1 MRVISPPPLIPDIA
15 LSTADDLRQGGG
27 GIAVCGDSGMDGEL
41 KFCCAMLLS
50 ELARDFVDCY
60 CGGLS
65 ISLTWFLDYV
75 FYMSLRAKACEMV
88 AYYAKTN
95 IACHYGVLRDSV

>member
-1 MRVISPPPLIPDIA
+1 MRVISPPPLIPDTA

-27 GIAVCGDSGMDGEL
+27 GGIAVCGDSGIG
-41 KFCCAMLLS
+41 FCCAS
-50 ELARDFVDCY
+50 IAKGELADFVDCD

-75 FYMSLRAKACEMV
+75 FYMSLRAKSM
-88 AYYAKTN
+88 
-95 IACHYGVLRDSV
+95 